1 MLWPVRSHDA
11 RGRLV
16 YCGPAAV
23 SALTGID
30 ADVLVRA
37 IQKRRGNDQ
46 PVVGTEVYE
55 LHQVCLDFGFEV
67 LPVDSFDKPPTLASW
82 ERNRTDDEFENAWIL
97 DVGDHWMA
105 VRGWWLADS
114 WFSKFEPIRVR
125 EPGPHRR
132 PRVER
137 AYCIVKVN
145 EAARARPARNNGGVS
160 YVPAITSAR
169 RRARRPDPRRLR
181 FHGKHEGRRSW

>member
-1 MLWPVRSHDA
+1 MLASLMRAHVWARVLRHLAKEQSNAATKPRRPIQRRPMLWPVRSHDA

-46 PVVGTEVYE
+46 PVVGTEAYE
-55 LHQVCLDFGFEV
+55 LHQACLDFGFEV

-82 ERNRTDDEFENAWIL
+82 ERNRTHDEFEYAWIL
-97 DVGDHWMA
+97 DVGDHWVA

-114 WFSKFEPIRVR
+114 WFSKFEPIRMR
-125 EPGPHRR
+125 TPGPHRSA
-132 PRVER
+132 RVR
-137 AYCIVKVN
+137 NTYCIVV
-145 EAARARPARNNGGVS
+145 E
-160 YVPAITSAR
+160 
-169 RRARRPDPRRLR
+169 
-181 FHGKHEGRRSW
+181 GKQPN